1 MQDGRGRPAKGW
13 LRHCDAYCPAST
25 RTLDNT
31 TLVTLTLTRQLL
43 EFDSLGN
50 QMSARTLT
58 GHIARVPRYRLVNG
72 EWVGR

>member
-1 MQDGRGRPAKGW
+1 M
-13 LRHCDAYCPAST
+13 
-25 RTLDNT
+25 
-31 TLVTLTLTRQLL
+31 TLTLTRQLL